1 MSLPKAII
9 KAVTA
14 GTAKWAKQ
22 RKAEERHAAAVQ
34 NRRFAMTR
42 VWRVTIREAARR
54 VMERAYMAASA
65 NGTLPA
71 NARQI
76 MYAARPLIQKMV
88 PDKQLNDQYFT
99 QVLLPDYINET
110 GVTWNVV
117 YDDRGHFT
125 EPHTGLQIGLGT
137 IAVRKYLASIGE
149 PIWTDHKLR
158 VGGIATAGPRHRFGA
173 VLFVEKEGFMPLFEH
188 VRLAERYDLA
198 IASTKGM
205 SVTACRELLDRMCGQ
220 EVPMFVLHD
229 FDKAGFSIL
238 GTLRQNTRR
247 YKFRSGAPAVID
259 LGLRLVDIGGLESED
274 TFDQGGESARRA
286 NLRANGATEEEI
298 AFLLDRRVEV
308 NAMTSDRLIA
318 CIEAKLGQHG
328 VKKIVPDAETLA
340 QEYLLQARGRQLAA
354 AFKKIMEEEAG
365 DITVPADLAEQIAA
379 RLKEKPAESW
389 DAAVRMIA
397 SHDDGDAADDDGGDS

>member
-1 MSLPKAII
+1 
-9 KAVTA
+9 
-14 GTAKWAKQ
+14 
-22 RKAEERHAAAVQ
+22 
-34 NRRFAMTR
+34 
-42 VWRVTIREAARR
+42 
-54 VMERAYMAASA
+54 
-65 NGTLPA
+65 
-71 NARQI
+71 
-76 MYAARPLIQKMV
+76 
-88 PDKQLNDQYFT
+88 
-99 QVLLPDYINET
+99 
-110 GVTWNVV
+110 
-117 YDDRGHFT
+117 
-125 EPHTGLQIGLGT
+125 
-137 IAVRKYLASIGE
+137 
-149 PIWTDHKLR
+149 
-158 VGGIATAGPRHRFGA
+158 
-173 VLFVEKEGFMPLFEH
+173 MPLFEH

-274 TFDQGGESARRA
+274 TFDQGGKSARRA

-298 AFLLDRRVEV
+298 VDRRVEL

-340 QEYLLQARGRQLAA
+340 QDTASCRGLRSGVFGMRPRGVLFVMASIGYQSISFLPYDLHLGREAKIEAFVADSDGVSRRPLLRKFPNDCARSRS
-354 AFKKIMEEEAG
+354 
-365 DITVPADLAEQIAA
+365 
-379 RLKEKPAESW
+379 R
-389 DAAVRMIA
+389 R
-397 SHDDGDAADDDGGDS
+397 